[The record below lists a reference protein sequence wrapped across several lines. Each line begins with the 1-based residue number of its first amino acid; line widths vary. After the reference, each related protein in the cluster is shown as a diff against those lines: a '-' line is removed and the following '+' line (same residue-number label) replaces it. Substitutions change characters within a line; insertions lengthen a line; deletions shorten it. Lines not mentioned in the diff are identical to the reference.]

1 MVPDSWDGRLL
12 ADSAVEGRPSGCSVT
27 WITKPFVFPGGGIIS
42 NSGIPAGGLVV

>member
-1 MVPDSWDGRLL
+1 MVPDSWEGRLL